1 MAESSSLPPTPAAL
15 RIRREYTIARLCEH
29 FARDHLE
36 AEELEDL
43 IDRAHKAETLA
54 ALDNLLVGLPELTP
68 TPPVHAAKTSLAT
81 RDANQV
87 VVAIMGGAERKGSWG
102 PPENLYVVAVM
113 GGTLLDFREAQLG
126 PGVTTVNVLALMG
139 GVEIIVPPG
148 LRVESH
154 GIGIMGGFGH
164 ATQRAEAAED
174 GPVLRITGAAIMGG
188 VEIKE
193 RPTRRE
199 LPRNGQPR

>member
-43 IDRAHKAETLA
+43 IDRAHKAKTLA
-54 ALDNLLVGLPELTP
+54 ALDNLLVGLPELSSTS
-68 TPPVHAAKTSLAT
+68 PVASAKTSLTT
-81 RDANQV
+81 RDTNQV
-87 VVAIMGGAERKGSWG
+87 VVAIMGGVERKGSWT

-139 GVEIIVPPG
+139 GVEIVVPPG

-154 GIGIMGGFGH
+154 GVGIMGGFGH
-164 ATQRAEAAED
+164 ATRRAEPAED

-193 RPTRRE
+193 RPTRKE
-199 LPRNGQPR
+199 LPGNGQGH